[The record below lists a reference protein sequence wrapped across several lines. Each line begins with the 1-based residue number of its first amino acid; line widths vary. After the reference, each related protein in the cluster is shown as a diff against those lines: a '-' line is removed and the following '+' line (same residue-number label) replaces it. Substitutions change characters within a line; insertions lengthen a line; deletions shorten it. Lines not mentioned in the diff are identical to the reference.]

1 MMNKVFD
8 VVIIGAGAAGLMCA
22 IEAGKRERR
31 VLVIDS
37 ATKIGNKIIISG
49 GGKCNFT
56 NLNVTIAN
64 YLSQNDKFI
73 ISALSR
79 YSNKDFVK
87 LIETYK
93 IAYHEKELGQLF
105 CDGKSQQIVNLLL
118 NECQKYNIEFVLNT
132 VISDVRKEAD
142 SFILAASNGGSY
154 LTTSLVIAC
163 GGLSIPKLGA
173 SSFGYEIAQKFGI
186 KLVKTEAGLVPLT
199 VTATDLE
206 KYKNLAGVSL
216 NIKATSGSISFS
228 NGMLFTHRGISGPA
242 ILQISSYLYNFKKLL
257 INFIP
262 NTKPEEFLDL
272 KSVSDLKKYLN
283 NILPKSFVT
292 FVLEYLESN
301 NYLIFKKSELKI
313 LYVLL
318 SQWEFNYSGNEGY
331 RTAEVTLGGVDT
343 NALSSKTFE
352 CKNVKNLYFIG
363 EVVDVT
369 GQLGGYNFQWAWSS
383 GFSAGQFV

>member
-1 MMNKVFD
+1 MNNFFD
-8 VVIIGAGAAGLMCA
+8 VIIIGAGAAGLMCA
-22 IEAGKRERR
+22 IEAGKRGRS

-37 ATKIGNKIIISG
+37 AAKIGNKIIISG

-56 NLNVTIAN
+56 NLHVTPAN

-79 YSNKDFVK
+79 YSNKDFIK
-87 LIETYK
+87 LVESYN

-118 NECQKYNIEFVLNT
+118 NECTKFDVKFALNT
-132 VISDVRKEAD
+132 IVSGIEKEAD
-142 SFILAASNGGSY
+142 NFILFTNAQNYTANSV
-154 LTTSLVIAC
+154 VIAS

-186 KLVKTEAGLVPLT
+186 KLIKTEPGLVPLT
-199 VTATDLE
+199 VSSSDLE
-206 KYKNLAGVSL
+206 NYKNLAGVSL
-216 NIKATSGSISFS
+216 NVKANASNICFT

-242 ILQISSYLYNFKKLL
+242 ILQISSYLYKFKKLI

-262 NTKPEEFLDL
+262 NTQAEEFFNI
-272 KSVSDLKKYLN
+272 KNAADLKKHLST
-283 NILPKSFVT
+283 ILPKSFAL
-292 FVLEYLESN
+292 FVMEYLEAN
-301 NYLIFKKSELKI
+301 NYLAFKKNDLI
-313 LYVLL
+313 TLYELL
-318 SQWEFNYSGNEGY
+318 SKWEFAYEGNEGY

-352 CKNVKNLYFIG
+352 SKNVKNLYFIG

-369 GQLGGYNFQWAWSS
+369 GQLGGFNFQWAWSS